1 MPEYHKRYLRATL
14 FSAALCG
21 LLAVS
26 ALVADAGLHVV
37 TLTRVFVL

>member
-1 MPEYHKRYLRATL
+1 MPEYHRSYLRATL

-26 ALVADAGLHVV
+26 ALVADGGVHLV